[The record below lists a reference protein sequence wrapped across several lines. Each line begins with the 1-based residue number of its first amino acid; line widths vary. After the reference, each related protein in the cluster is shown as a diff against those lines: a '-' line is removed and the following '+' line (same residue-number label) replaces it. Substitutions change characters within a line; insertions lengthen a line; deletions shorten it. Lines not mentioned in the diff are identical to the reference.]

1 VTRWPYRSG
10 DHLAICDRCGRRGYR
25 SKMRLTWDKLLT
37 HPECYDARHPQ
48 ELIKPRREKVSVKD
62 PRPEGQDVFLSPGDV
77 TADDL

>member
-1 VTRWPYRSG
+1 
-10 DHLAICDRCGRRGYR
+10 
-25 SKMRLTWDKLLT
+25 MRLTWDKLLT